1 MDRTN
6 LSVHM
11 LKSGM
16 TVTIDADQGFVFN
29 GKVLN

>member
-1 MDRTN
+1 MDRTG

-16 TVTIDADQGFVFN
+16 VITVDADRGFVLN
-29 GKVLN
+29 GIVQ